1 MAAKMEHCYELMV
14 FAAKTGNFTAT
25 EVRGILTHALANSLK
40 GRFTGS
46 VSREAII
53 AVNNGFVGHT
63 LVVEH
68 PHRIQACLTDYFRVA
83 MRDNLYPGF
92 EEFEARLN
100 QLSEVNIT
108 ARIENAALSRKG
120 STYASVGIELIN
132 WCDINETDKVIFRKY
147 LSGKISNLSEFK

>member
-14 FAAKTGNFTAT
+14 FAARTGNFTAT

-40 GRFTGS
+40 GRFTGF

-53 AVNNGFVGHT
+53 AVADGFVGHT
-63 LVVEH
+63 LIVEH

-83 MRDNLYPGF
+83 MRDNIYPSFEGF
-92 EEFEARLN
+92 EQRLKI
-100 QLSEVNIT
+100 LSEVNIT
-108 ARIENAALSRKG
+108 TRIENAGLSRKG

-132 WCDINETDKVIFRKY
+132 WCDINEVDKVIFRKY